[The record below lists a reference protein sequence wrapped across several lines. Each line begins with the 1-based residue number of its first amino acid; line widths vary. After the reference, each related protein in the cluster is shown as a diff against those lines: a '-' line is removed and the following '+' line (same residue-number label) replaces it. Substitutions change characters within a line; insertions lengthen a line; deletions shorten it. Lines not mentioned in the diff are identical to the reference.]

1 MLLLVQLLLGGWAGD
16 GHVVVGSEDGK
27 VRLYSSTTLTTAK
40 TSIPGLGAPVTAV
53 DVSYDAEWVLATT
66 DKYLMVVK
74 TGFQDKTGR
83 WNLSPALLCSD
94 TTPVNMTR
102 GRDRAG
108 DHLVPYRTVHPRP
121 HCGLH
126 PHAS

>member
-1 MLLLVQLLLGGWAGD
+1 MKPGCKRLRYAVCGVRWIEDVTLCSARSGCAGD

-74 TGFQDKTGR
+74 TGFQDKSGR
-83 WNLSPALLCSD
+83 
-94 TTPVNMTR
+94 
-102 GRDRAG
+102 
-108 DHLVPYRTVHPRP
+108 
-121 HCGLH
+121 
-126 PHAS
+126 